1 MLEGGDRFVE
11 IPLHTS
17 GVYALVCQRRVVYI
31 GKSINVLSRIS
42 THRNNMRRKIRGK
55 PTSLSVQRPVIIF
68 DRVFVRFC
76 PENEL
81 DMWEFRMI
89 DKYKP
94 EMNILLKRKRSF
106 DFDLSTLG
114 NGKWMQQLKPLSSGF
129 VRRF

>member
-17 GVYALVCQRRVVYI
+17 GVYALVCQLRVVYI

>member
-31 GKSINVLSRIS
+31 GKSINVLQRIS
-42 THRNNMRRKIRGK
+42 THRNNMRRKLRGK
-55 PTSLSVQRPVIIF
+55 PTSLGVQTPIIIF

-76 PENEL
+76 AEGEL

-89 DKYKP
+89 EKYKP

-106 DFDLSTLG
+106 TVDLTTLE
-114 NGKWMQQLKPLSSGF
+114 NGKWMQRLKPSSSGF